1 MPDAVPDPL
10 LTTSTAVRPLR
21 TRILRPEW
29 PADRPLVFE
38 QDDAAL
44 HLAALH
50 DGAVVAVATVY
61 PAPPPESLGIPAEE
75 AWQLR
80 GMASEARVRGLGFG
94 AAVLAACARE
104 VHAAGGRALWCNARR
119 GAIGFYAAH
128 GWTAVGPE
136 FEVPG
141 VGPHVVMWRAV

>member
-1 MPDAVPDPL
+1 MSDATRSPAN
-10 LTTSTAVRPLR
+10 AVRPLR

-29 PADRPLVFE
+29 PAERLLEFE

-44 HLAALH
+44 HLAARL

-61 PAPPPESLGIPAEE
+61 PEPPPEALGIPVEA

-94 AAVLAACARE
+94 AAVLEGCVRAARE
-104 VHAAGGRALWCNARR
+104 AGAGALWCNARR
-119 GAIGFYAAH
+119 GAVGFYAAH
-128 GWTAVGPE
+128 GWAVVGPE
-136 FEVPG
+136 FEVPN
-141 VGPHVVMWRAV
+141 VGPHVVMWRAL